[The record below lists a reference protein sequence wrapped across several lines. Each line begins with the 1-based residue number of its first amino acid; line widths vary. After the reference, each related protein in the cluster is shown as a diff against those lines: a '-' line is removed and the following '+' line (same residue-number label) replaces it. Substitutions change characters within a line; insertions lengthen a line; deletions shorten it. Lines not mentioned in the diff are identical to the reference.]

1 MTGWHLRV
9 DTGISHAAGL
19 EKNGR
24 ESRCRGQLHAPGG
37 RQVDSRAA
45 MDRSYPGLLTEG
57 EKNLKN
63 STTVKLPSFVRDSPG
78 HSENEDAKWR
88 LPASPKI
95 GW

>member
-1 MTGWHLRV
+1 
-9 DTGISHAAGL
+9 
-19 EKNGR
+19 
-24 ESRCRGQLHAPGG
+24 
-37 RQVDSRAA
+37 

-63 STTVKLPSFVRDSPG
+63 STTVKLPSFVRDTPG